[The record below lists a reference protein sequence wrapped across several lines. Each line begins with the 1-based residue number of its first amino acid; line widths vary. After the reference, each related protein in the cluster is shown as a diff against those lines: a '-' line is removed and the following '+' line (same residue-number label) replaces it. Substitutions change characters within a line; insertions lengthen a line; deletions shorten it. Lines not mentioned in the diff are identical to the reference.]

1 MSKIRKFFK
10 PPYNWK
16 KVAIAGGFVIF
27 IGALFFACLFLLVI
41 SGGTGPLPSRAEL
54 ARIENPMASEVY
66 SADSVL
72 LGRFFL
78 QERSNVSFENIPKS
92 VIDALIATEDARF
105 YEHHGVDYRSLGRV
119 MIKTL
124 LLQNESAGGGSTIT
138 QQLVKNLY
146 SRKKYGMLSL
156 PINKVREMVI
166 ARRIEKIYDKKSI
179 ITLYLNTV
187 PFGENIFGVEAAAQ
201 RFYSKPV
208 KSIDLGQAAV
218 LVGMLKATY
227 SYNPRI
233 FPEQARGRRNTV
245 LSQMKKY
252 DMITEAQEESF
263 AQSPIELKYN
273 RITHHTGLAPYF
285 REYLRG
291 ELLDWVA
298 NYNKENDTTLNLYTD
313 GLKIYTTI
321 DARLQEAAEQA
332 VNTRMAALQKKFD
345 QHWAKKEPWTET
357 ALESAI
363 KRSDRYHTLRNSGK
377 SHKET
382 IAIMKRPLPM
392 SLFTYEGERD
402 VTMSP
407 LDSIK
412 HYLMFLNAGMLA
424 VDPRYGDIKVWV
436 GGVNHQYFQ
445 YDHVKESTKRQVGST
460 FKPIVYASA
469 IERGERPCAF
479 ITAEKTVYNNMEGWT
494 PKNTDEDKYG
504 LKFSMPGAL
513 AYSVNTVSV
522 KVLEKAGMDN
532 TIRIAHNMGV
542 TSDLEAVPSMAL
554 GTADISVMEMVTAY
568 SAFATKGKVTKPH
581 HLIAITTHEGTV
593 LERFHTEK
601 PNQALSEE
609 TAQLMLHM
617 LRRAVNE
624 GTSAS
629 LRSQFGLTNDIAGK
643 TGTTQSNTDGWF
655 IGVTPKLVVGAW
667 VGGDDPSIRFRTT
680 SLGQGARTALPL
692 VGEFLKL
699 VKKDKS
705 LDSVSNAR
713 FAALPEALE
722 KKIDCDLYKED
733 RNIFRKLTGRKEKKR
748 DFGEK
753 KESVFKK
760 LFRRRQ

>member
-1 MSKIRKFFK
+1 MKIK
-10 PPYNWK
+10 PR
-16 KVAIAGGFVIF
+16 KVATVAGIGILAFV
-27 IGALFFACLFLLVI
+27 LFFLTLYVMVI
-41 SGGTGPLPSRAEL
+41 TGATGPLPSRDEL
-54 ARIENPMASEVY
+54 ARIENPMASEIY

-78 QERSNVSFENIPKS
+78 QERSNVAFENIPKP
-92 VIDALIATEDARF
+92 VVDALIATEDVRF
-105 YEHHGVDYRSLGRV
+105 YKHHGVDYRSLGRV

-138 QQLVKNLY
+138 QQLAKNLY
-146 SRKKYGMLSL
+146 SRKKYSMLSL
-156 PINKVREMVI
+156 PINKLREIVI
-166 ARRIEKIYDKKSI
+166 ARRIEKVYDKQSI
-179 ITLYLNTV
+179 IALYLNTV
-187 PFGENIFGVEAAAQ
+187 PFGENIFGIEAAAQ
-201 RFYSKPV
+201 RFYSKSV
-208 KSIDLGQAAV
+208 KSVDIGQAAV
-218 LVGMLKATY
+218 LIGMLKATY

-233 FPEQARGRRNTV
+233 FPDQSRTRRNVV

-252 DMITEAQEESF
+252 DMLTEEQKESF
-263 AQSPIELKYN
+263 SAAPIELKYN

-291 ELLDWVA
+291 EMLSWVEQ
-298 NYNKENDTTLNLYTD
+298 YNQKNDTSLNIYTD

-321 DARLQEAAEQA
+321 DSRLQQAAEQA
-332 VNTRMAALQKKFD
+332 VSIQMATLQKKFD
-345 QHWAKKEPWTET
+345 QHWGKKEPWTNA
-357 ALESAI
+357 ALESAV
-363 KRSDRYHTLRNSGK
+363 KRSDRYQSLVDNGK
-377 SHKET
+377 SHNE
-382 IAIMKRPLPM
+382 ALEIMKQKLPM
-392 SLFTYEGERD
+392 SLFTYQGDKE

-412 HYLMFLNAGMLA
+412 HYLMFLNAGVLA

-445 YDHVKESTKRQVGST
+445 YDHVKETTKRQVGST

-479 ITAEKTVYNNMEGWT
+479 ITAEKTVYNNIEGWT

-522 KVLEKAGMDN
+522 RVLEKAGMDN
-532 TIRIAHNMGV
+532 TIRLAHKMGV
-542 TSDLEAVPSMAL
+542 NSKLEAVPSMAL

-568 SAFATKGKVTKPH
+568 SVFAANGKVIKPH
-581 HLIAITTHEGTV
+581 HLTSIATHDGEV
-593 LERFHTEK
+593 LERFHNEK
-601 PNQALSEE
+601 PTQAMSEE

-624 GTSAS
+624 GTSSS

-655 IGVTPKLVVGAW
+655 IGITPKLVVGAW
-667 VGGDDPSIRFRTT
+667 VGGDDPSIHFRTT

-699 VKKDKS
+699 AKKDAS

-713 FAALPEALE
+713 FAALPENLQR
-722 KKIDCDLYKED
+722 KIDCDLYKQD
-733 RNIFRKLTGRKEKKR
+733 RNIFRKLSGRKEKKR

-753 KESVFKK
+753 KEGLLKRVFKK
-760 LFRRRQ
+760 KKD

>member
-1 MSKIRKFFK
+1 MKLKLRKILL
-10 PPYNWK
+10 
-16 KVAIAGGFVIF
+16 VAGIGLLAFV
-27 IGALFFACLFLLVI
+27 LFLFIIYILVV
-41 SGGTGPLPSRAEL
+41 SGATGHLPTRDEL
-54 ARIENPMASEVY
+54 ARVENPMASEVY

-78 QERSNVSFENIPKS
+78 QERSNVTYENIPKP
-92 VIDALIATEDARF
+92 VVDALISTEDARF
-105 YEHHGVDYRSLGRV
+105 YQHHGVDYRSLGRV

-138 QQLVKNLY
+138 QQLAKNLY
-146 SRKKYGMLSL
+146 ARKKYKVLSL
-156 PINKVREMVI
+156 PINKIREMVI
-166 ARRIEKIYDKKSI
+166 AGRIEKVYDKKSI
-179 ITLYLNTV
+179 IALYLNTV
-187 PFGENIFGVEAAAQ
+187 PFGENVFGIEAAAQ
-201 RFYSKPV
+201 RFYSKSV
-208 KSIDLGQAAV
+208 RSLDVGQAAV
-218 LVGMLKATY
+218 LIGMLKATY

-233 FPEQARGRRNTV
+233 FPEQSRTRRNVV
-245 LSQMKKY
+245 LSQMEKY
-252 DMITEAQEESF
+252 GMITEEQKESYST
-263 AQSPIELKYN
+263 APIELKYN

-285 REYLRG
+285 REYLRTDM
-291 ELLDWVA
+291 LQWIDH
-298 NYNKENDTTLNLYTD
+298 YNKENDTSFNLYTD

-321 DARLQEAAEQA
+321 DSRLQRAAEEA
-332 VNTRMAALQKKFD
+332 VGIQMASLQKKFD
-345 QHWAKKEPWTET
+345 QHWGKKQPWTEA
-357 ALESAI
+357 ALESAV
-363 KRSDRYHTLRNSGK
+363 KRSDRYRNLASEGK
-377 SHKET
+377 SYKQALE
-382 IAIMKRPLPM
+382 IMKKPLPM
-392 SLFTYEGERD
+392 SLFTYQGEKE

-424 VDPRYGDIKVWV
+424 MDPRYGDIKVWV

-445 YDHVKESTKRQVGST
+445 YDHVKETTKRQVGST

-479 ITAEKTVYNNMEGWT
+479 ITAEKTVYNNLEGWT
-494 PKNTDEDKYG
+494 PKNTDEEKYG

-522 KVLEKAGMDN
+522 RVLEKAGMNN
-532 TIRIAHNMGV
+532 TIELAHNMGV
-542 TSDLEAVPSMAL
+542 KSELEAVPSMAL

-568 SAFATKGKVTKPH
+568 SVFAANGKVTKPYY
-581 HLIAITTHEGTV
+581 LRSITTHDGKA
-593 LERFHTEK
+593 LEEFHAEK
-601 PNQALSEE
+601 PKQAISEE

-624 GTSAS
+624 GTSSS

-655 IGVTPKLVVGAW
+655 IGITPKLVVGAW

-699 VKKDKS
+699 AKKDAS

-713 FAALPEALE
+713 FAPLPANLEAKINCDFY
-722 KKIDCDLYKED
+722 KKD
-733 RNIFRKLTGRKEKKR
+733 RNIFRKLSGRKEKKK

-753 KESVFKK
+753 KDGLLKRMRKK
-760 LFRRRQ
+760 KKD